1 MVPCRRIGTN
11 GSLQTWRKPTCTQ
24 GNRWRE
30 GNTLLQPYREGRG
43 SNLQCRDE
51 CGQANLSEQ
60 EETKAEE
67 LLDAGDLGTLR
78 RVQRALVLSSHLSLA
93 LLFRHNAQAVVES
106 HPADKLQPFYFPKEV
121 VLPDWSTLPVP
132 AVPEEDK
139 FHRLECEDGLT
150 FLIHPFGSET
160 RDAGWIVAGPV
171 PEKPLGRDKIQGLAD
186 ALDAPLE
193 DIDEALACHPS
204 PVPLDLGYIAEIL
217 ETLADLAVHLCHERR
232 QRARDLLV
240 LKSLYEVGS
249 ALGTS
254 LRLEDVLKKVMDESI
269 SLLGAENGSLMLVDE
284 IRSELKM
291 LVAQGLD
298 EQIVTTT
305 RVNLGEGISG
315 WVAKEGQ
322 PRLLSRGVRDIE
334 SNKGDREEL
343 ESAMCVPL
351 KSKDRCIGVLNL
363 SGRTDGEDFTQDD
376 LKILSILASHAAS
389 AIDIAQLYQQVT
401 RQVSQ
406 LEALY
411 QLGRILNSSLSLD
424 DILPTALT
432 QTLDLLEAKTASVM
446 LLDEKGEELR
456 IRLAHGLPPDIVS
469 KTKVKLGERVSG
481 RVAASGEPVL
491 IIGSEGDDMDS
502 SICVPLLANQQVLGV
517 LNIRTKAD
525 GSDFTQQDLELASQL
540 ANIAAAAIE
549 NASLH
554 DELQALFLSTV
565 SAMANSIDARDPYTK
580 GHSERVTSYAVMIAE
595 QLKLSAEELERLR
608 YAGLLHDIGKIR
620 IRDHI
625 LHKPGRLTDAEFT
638 EMKKH
643 PEYGVEIMEPVKAFQ
658 TILPAMLHH
667 HERFDGRGYPH
678 GLEGHN
684 IPLSARILCVADCF
698 DAMTSD
704 RPYRKG
710 MPVQA
715 AVNELYKNKSTQFDP
730 ELVDIFLALVDH
742 GRVEPVLEAYREG
755 VEGSESKAEAEDENK
770 GKALKH

>member
-1 MVPCRRIGTN
+1 MSKQNST
-11 GSLQTWRKPTCTQ
+11 T
-24 GNRWRE
+24 
-30 GNTLLQPYREGRG
+30 
-43 SNLQCRDE
+43 
-51 CGQANLSEQ
+51 AEQ
-60 EETKAEE
+60 
-67 LLDAGDLGTLR
+67 LLDEGDLGTLR
-78 RVQRALVLSSHLSLA
+78 RVQRALALSCQLSLA
-93 LLFRHNAQAVVES
+93 LFFHAGQDAVVEA
-106 HPADKLQPFYFPKEV
+106 HPEDKLQPLFFRETCNSESWPK
-121 VLPDWSTLPVP
+121 LPVP
-132 AVPEEDK
+132 PVPEENG
-139 FHRLECEDGLT
+139 FHKVEGSCGLT
-150 FLIHPFGSET
+150 FLLYPFGQE
-160 RDAGWIVAGPV
+160 DKDQGWVVAGPV
-171 PEKPLGRDKIQGLAD
+171 SERPLSSAEKARLAEIFYVD
-186 ALDAPLE
+186 AAYVE
-193 DIDEALACHPS
+193 EAIAHHPS
-204 PVPLDLGYIAEIL
+204 PVPLDLGHISEIL
-217 ETLADLAVHLCHERR
+217 ETLADLAVHLCAERR
-232 QRARDLLV
+232 QRARDLMV
-240 LKSLYEVGS
+240 LRSLYEVGS

-254 LRLEDVLKKVMDESI
+254 LRLEDVLKKVMDEAI

-284 IRSELKM
+284 VRSELKM

-322 PRLLSRGVRDIE
+322 PRLLSRGVREME
-334 SNKGDREEL
+334 SIKNDAEAL
-343 ESAMCVPL
+343 DSAMCVPL

-363 SGRTDGEDFTQDD
+363 SGRKDGADFTEED

-389 AIDIAQLYQQVT
+389 AIDIAQLYQKVT
-401 RQVSQ
+401 SQVSH

-424 DILPTALT
+424 EILPTALT
-432 QTLDLLEAKTASVM
+432 QTLDLLQAKTASVM

-456 IRLAHGLPPDIVS
+456 IRLAHGLSPEIVES
-469 KTKVKLGERVSG
+469 TTVKLGERVSG
-481 RVAASGEPVL
+481 RVAATGEPVL
-491 IIGSEGDDMDS
+491 IKGQEGDDMDS
-502 SICVPLLANQQVLGV
+502 SLCVPLLANQQVLGV
-517 LNIRTKAD
+517 LNIRTKTD
-525 GSDFTQQDLELASQL
+525 GSDFTHQDLELAGQL

-595 QLKLSAEELERLR
+595 ELKLSADELERLR

-625 LHKPGRLTDAEFT
+625 LHKPGRLTDAEFR

-643 PEYGVEIMEPVKAFQ
+643 PEYGVEIMQPVKAFH

-667 HERFDGRGYPH
+667 HERYDGRGYPH
-678 GLEGHN
+678 GLAGEG

-710 MPVQA
+710 MPVA
-715 AVNELYKNKSTQFDP
+715 DAVSELAKNKDTQFDP
-730 ELVDIFLALVDH
+730 LLVDIFLNLVDR
-742 GRVEPVLEAYREG
+742 GKVEPVLAAYKNG
-755 VEGSESKAEAEDENK
+755 GSDNVARQSVAESKAIN
-770 GKALKH
+770 H

>member
-1 MVPCRRIGTN
+1 M
-11 GSLQTWRKPTCTQ
+11 
-24 GNRWRE
+24 
-30 GNTLLQPYREGRG
+30 
-43 SNLQCRDE
+43 
-51 CGQANLSEQ
+51 SEKEQ
-60 EETKAEE
+60 TKAEQF
-67 LLDAGDLGTLR
+67 LDAGDIGTLR
-78 RVQRALVLSSHLSLA
+78 RVKRALALSSHLSLS
-93 LLFRHNAQAVVES
+93 LCFHDTEFLIVES
-106 HPADKLQPFYFPKEV
+106 HPTDQLHPLFFDKKETIGRWCDSLLPSTPKPGGFE
-121 VLPDWSTLPVP
+121 
-132 AVPEEDK
+132 
-139 FHRLECEDGLT
+139 RLEGPGGLT
-150 FLIHPFGSET
+150 FLVYGFGSVSAD
-160 RDAGWIVAGPV
+160 RGWVVAGPV
-171 PEKPLGRDKIQGLAD
+171 VERPLSPQSVEELAS
-186 ALDAPLE
+186 LLRVE
-193 DIDEALACHPS
+193 SRHVSEALAHHPS
-204 PVPLDLGYIAEIL
+204 PVPLDLGYISELL
-217 ETLADLAVHLCHERR
+217 ETVADLAAHLCSERR
-232 QRARDLLV
+232 QRARDLMV
-240 LKSLYEVGS
+240 LRSLYEVGS
-249 ALGTS
+249 TLGTS
-254 LRLEDVLKKVMDESI
+254 LRLEDVLKKVMDEAI

-284 IRSELKM
+284 VRSELKM

-305 RVNLGEGISG
+305 RINLGEGITG

-322 PRLLSRGVRDIE
+322 PRLLSRG
-334 SNKGDREEL
+334 KGDGEHQGDDSAAV
-343 ESAMCVPL
+343 SAMCVPL
-351 KSKDRCIGVLNL
+351 KSKDRCIGVVNL
-363 SGRTDGEDFTQDD
+363 SGRLDGSDFTEED

-401 RQVSQ
+401 SQVGH

-424 DILPTALT
+424 EILPTALS
-432 QTLDLLEAKTASVM
+432 QTLDLLQAKTASVM

-456 IRLAHGLPPDIVS
+456 IRLAHGLPPEIVER
-469 KTKVKLGERVSG
+469 TIVRLGERVSG
-481 RVAASGEPVL
+481 RVAATGEPVL
-491 IIGSEGDDMDS
+491 IKGQEGDDTDS

-517 LNIRTKAD
+517 LNIRTKLD
-525 GSDFTQQDLELASQL
+525 GSDFSQQDLELASQL

-595 QLKLSAEELERLR
+595 ELKLSTDELERLR

-643 PEYGVEIMEPVKAFQ
+643 PEYGVEIMQPVKAFE

-667 HERFDGRGYPH
+667 HERYDGRGYPH
-678 GLEGHN
+678 GLEGEN

-710 MPVQA
+710 LDVEI
-715 AVNELYKNKSTQFDP
+715 AVGELAKNKSTQFDP
-730 ELVDIFLALVDH
+730 LLVDIFLKLVDR
-742 GRVEPVLEAYREG
+742 GRVQPVLAAYQNG
-755 VEGSESKAEAEDENK
+755 VDNDYSDYTIGDDKAVN
-770 GKALKH
+770 H

>member
-1 MVPCRRIGTN
+1 V
-11 GSLQTWRKPTCTQ
+11 
-24 GNRWRE
+24 
-30 GNTLLQPYREGRG
+30 GRG
-43 SNLQCRDE
+43 PRSSELGLR
-51 CGQANLSEQ
+51 GKASLSRQ
-60 EETKAEE
+60 EETMAEQ
-67 LLDAGDLGTLR
+67 LLDDGDLGTLR
-78 RVQRALVLSSHLSLA
+78 RVQRALALSSQLSLG
-93 LLFRHNAQAVVES
+93 LYFERYEEHVVEA
-106 HPADKLQPFYFPKEV
+106 HPADLLQSLFLK
-121 VLPDWSTLPVP
+121 PDSGGGPQWASLPVP
-132 AVPEEDK
+132 AVPDLDG
-139 FHRLECEDGLT
+139 FARLEGDDGLT
-150 FLIHPFGSET
+150 FLFFPFGST
-160 RDAGWIVAGPV
+160 GKDKGWVVAGPV
-171 PEKPLGRDKIQGLAD
+171 PEKPVSKEQLECLSGRLGVGTDTIRQ
-186 ALDAPLE
+186 ALSQ
-193 DIDEALACHPS
+193 HPS

-217 ETLADLAVHLCHERR
+217 ETLADLAVHLCAERR

-254 LRLEDVLKKVMDESI
+254 LRLEDVLKKVMDEAI

-322 PRLLSRGVRDIE
+322 PRLLSRGVRDLDSASDPE
-334 SNKGDREEL
+334 NL

-363 SGRTDGEDFTQDD
+363 SGRLNGADFNDED
-376 LKILSILASHAAS
+376 LKILTILASHAAS
-389 AIDIAQLYQQVT
+389 AIDIAQLYQKVTSQVGH
-401 RQVSQ
+401 

-411 QLGRILNSSLSLD
+411 RLGRILNSSLSLD
-424 DILPTALT
+424 EILPTALT
-432 QTLDLLEAKTASVM
+432 QTLDLLQAKTASVM
-446 LLDEKGEELR
+446 LLDEKGETLK
-456 IRLAHGLPPDIVS
+456 IRLAHGLSAEIVEN
-469 KTKVKLGERVSG
+469 TTVRLGERVSG
-481 RVAASGEPVL
+481 RVAATGEPVL
-491 IIGSEGDDMDS
+491 IKGHEGDDKDS
-502 SICVPLLANQQVLGV
+502 SLCVPLLANQQVLGV
-517 LNIRTKAD
+517 LNIRTKTD
-525 GSDFTQQDLELASQL
+525 GSDFTHQDLELAGQL

-595 QLKLSAEELERLR
+595 ELKLSMEELERLR

-678 GLEGHN
+678 GLAAEN

-710 MPVQA
+710 MPVED
-715 AVNELYKNKSTQFDP
+715 AVSELAKNKSTQFDP
-730 ELVDIFLALVDH
+730 ELVDIFLELVDN
-742 GRVEPVLEAYREG
+742 GRVAPIIAAYKDNSRDDDSPN
-755 VEGSESKAEAEDENK
+755 VSEDKAVS
-770 GKALKH
+770 L